1 MTRIINDLMYDR
13 GRGPE
18 LRSCRITVYDLI
30 PYLEHPETYS
40 DAKMFEA
47 WPTVTQAELDALKQ
61 YIADHRE
68 EVMAV
73 HRTIEERIRREW
85 AAQDTPE
92 FRERMRQAHERVEQF
107 RKWIEERKRDGT
119 LPPPGARR
127 AAFKAHLSATEP
139 AGSGATP

>member
-30 PYLEHPETYS
+30 PYLESPTYT
-40 DAKMFEA
+40 DELMFEA
-47 WPTVTQAELDALKQ
+47 WPTITPPELQALKR
-61 YIADHRE
+61 YIAEHRD

-73 HRTIEERIRREW
+73 HRKIEERIQREW

-92 FRERMRQAHERVEQF
+92 FRERARQTRERMNRF
-107 RKWIEERKRDGT
+107 REWIEEQKRAGT
-119 LPPPGARR
+119 LPPAGERR
-127 AAFKAHLSATEP
+127 TAFNAFLEASNREP
-139 AGSGATP
+139 TGTPS